1 MSPIL
6 TKDNLLKAG
15 AALAIGF
22 FVLELFVVFLYPT
35 QLQAGDAGTLPPAGV
50 EEQFVGVQLAPF
62 AIRDFTGIVYFICNA
77 TVATRATPSDIVRL
91 TGEIPGVLGRPI
103 VVGQA
108 PQGNLFLLRTANA
121 SSANAELVNRLT
133 GVLTLACNRPLVY
146 REAAVYYNS
155 SVPMLARST
164 KTVTKTVNVSKL
176 QFDSYTDQY
185 GNGPKALV
193 ADANAV
199 SGEVILVQSVLSL
212 INDQIKPGSLILEQ
226 LQMNSIQAMPLLI
239 RAKILSFS
247 NRGSAIVTIKWENR
261 SSASEI
267 KALLNSSGGVDR
279 FDEEIFDV
287 ISISNPSAE
296 LLAHLR
302 NFSFVTNIVN
312 KTNGDVDVMVMSNY
326 TDVGE
331 IAALLA
337 GSRFKLP
344 DSRVAAYFVFASY
357 VAPQLPSGFTLTR
370 FRAALVEPVGS
381 YNVTLPMNFSAFV
394 LSSASIGNVV
404 ALDSTLLVQG
414 DQVLQVQAR
423 QTT

>member
-15 AALAIGF
+15 AALAIGL

-35 QLQAGDAGTLPPAGV
+35 QPQGTASGKNTLPASSG
-50 EEQFVGVQLAPF
+50 EEQFTGMQLAPF
-62 AIRDFTGIVYFICNA
+62 AIREFTGIVYFICNA
-77 TVATRATPSDIVRL
+77 TRATTPTDVVRL

-108 PQGNLFLLRTANA
+108 PQGNLFLLRTANV
-121 SSANAELVNRLT
+121 SSANTALVNRLT
-133 GVLTLACNRPLVY
+133 GVLALVCNRPLVY

-155 SVPMLARST
+155 SIPMLARST
-164 KTVTKTVNVSKL
+164 SNLTKTVNVSKL

-199 SGEVILVQSVLSL
+199 AGDVIMAQSVLSL
-212 INDQIKPGSLILEQ
+212 INNQIKPGSLILEQ
-226 LQMNSIQAMPLLI
+226 LQTNSIQAVPLLI
-239 RAKILSFS
+239 RAKVLSFTD
-247 NRGSAIVTIKWENR
+247 RGSAVVSVKWENR
-261 SSASEI
+261 LRVQEV

-287 ISISNPSAE
+287 ISISNPTAE
-296 LLAHLR
+296 LVAR
-302 NFSFVTNIVN
+302 FNNYSFVTSIAN
-312 KTNGDVDVMVMSNY
+312 KTNGDVDVMVVPNY
-326 TDVGE
+326 TNVGE
-331 IAALLA
+331 LAAVLA

-344 DSRVAAYFVFASY
+344 DSRIAAYFNFTTY
-357 VAPQLPSGFTLTR
+357 VAPELPIGFTLAR
-370 FRAALVEPVGS
+370 FRVALVEPVGR
-381 YNVTLPMNFSAFV
+381 YNLTLPANFSAFV
-394 LSSASIGNVV
+394 LSSASINNVV
-404 ALDSTLLVQG
+404 PLDATLLVQG

>member
-1 MSPIL
+1 MPKIL

-22 FVLELFVVFLYPT
+22 FVLELFVVFLYPS
-35 QLQAGDAGTLPPAGV
+35 QPQAGDKTTLPSSSSSA
-50 EEQFVGVQLAPF
+50 EEQFIGVEPASF

-77 TVATRATPSDIVRL
+77 TVATPTDVVRL
-91 TGEIPGVLGRPI
+91 TGGIPGVLGRPI

-121 SSANAELVNRLT
+121 SSANAALVNRLT
-133 GVLTLACNRPLVY
+133 GVLALVCMQPLVY
-146 REAAVYYNS
+146 REATVYYNS
-155 SVPMLARST
+155 SIPLLARSIS
-164 KTVTKTVNVSKL
+164 TVTKTVNVSKL

-199 SGEVILVQSVLSL
+199 AGDVIMTQSVLSL
-212 INDQIKPGSLILEQ
+212 INNQIKPGSLILEQ
-226 LQMNSIQAMPLLI
+226 LQTNSIQAMPLLI
-239 RAKILSFS
+239 RGKVLSFS
-247 NRGSAIVTIKWENR
+247 DRGSVVVAIKWQNR

-267 KALLNSSGGVDR
+267 KTLLNSSGEVDR

-296 LLAHLR
+296 LLARLR
-302 NFSFVTNIVN
+302 NLSFVANIVN
-312 KTNGDVDVMVMSNY
+312 KSNGDVDVLVMPNY
-326 TDVGE
+326 TGVGE
-331 IAALLA
+331 LAALLA

-344 DSRVAAYFVFASY
+344 DSRVAAYFNFSTY
-357 VAPQLPSGFTLTR
+357 NAPELPVGFSLTR
-370 FRAALVEPVGS
+370 FRVALVEPVGS
-381 YNVTLPMNFSAFV
+381 YNVTLPANFSAVV
-394 LSSASIGNVV
+394 LSSTSINNVV
-404 ALDSTLLVQG
+404 SLDAKLLVQG
-414 DQVLQVQAR
+414 GQVLQIQAR